1 MHRVVDGMDIST
13 IEIHLEG
20 RTTDSGDDSI
30 LREACLE
37 VGISEKTS
45 YDRIPD
51 FSTFDII
58 GYLDLLI
65 VITDVHFFYDDT
77 AIFSN
82 TSDTA
87 IWPYH
92 SRTRALVCLDSIS
105 CDESIVISATHI
117 DSLLATY
124 HRRGSLIHCKCRGD
138 RIIGMDHLIV
148 SICRYTDHT
157 SYTDHQDKKCD
168 EKYAKI
174 HERRD

>member
-1 MHRVVDGMDIST
+1 MDIST
-13 IEIHLEG
+13 IEIDFEG

-30 LREACLE
+30 LREAGLE

-105 CDESIVISATHI
+105 CDESIVISGTHI

-124 HRRGSLIHCKCRGD
+124 HGRGSLIHRKCRGD

-174 HERRD
+174 HKGG